1 MIVNVIHYV
10 RLYFLQLTPEN
21 EFERQFLLFFLD
33 PPVIN
38 TTIPE
43 LSTRLSTVS
52 GAGRHNLTVIPGTLV
67 ILFCPASGIPP
78 ANITWTRLVE
88 GSYVPVNTSDDA
100 RYIVD
105 GIPNLTLRVV
115 QQENFTRYKC
125 TAENMAG
132 IDTKTVDVRTI
143 SKLSTQ
149 YTSYYVLQTN
159 LSCLSVINGATS
171 LGPPTGLD
179 EDNTI
184 IIGDSTCIPIN
195 GSVHINCSTYQSNL
209 VYQWSKDGEVVTNP
223 SPPNIL
229 TVTQRGNY
237 TCTAT
242 NSASTES
249 ATSWIEGTYV
259 WLIHIYLW
267 HE

>member
-1 MIVNVIHYV
+1 
-10 RLYFLQLTPEN
+10 
-21 EFERQFLLFFLD
+21 
-33 PPVIN
+33 
-38 TTIPE
+38 
-43 LSTRLSTVS
+43 
-52 GAGRHNLTVIPGTLV
+52 
-67 ILFCPASGIPP
+67 
-78 ANITWTRLVE
+78 
-88 GSYVPVNTSDDA
+88 
-100 RYIVD
+100 
-105 GIPNLTLRVV
+105 
-115 QQENFTRYKC
+115 
-125 TAENMAG
+125 MAG

-242 NSASTES
+242 NSASTEN
-249 ATSWIEGTYV
+249 ATSWIEGV
-259 WLIHIYLW
+259 ANALNFIILLKLINI
-267 HE
+267 

>member
-1 MIVNVIHYV
+1 M
-10 RLYFLQLTPEN
+10 
-21 EFERQFLLFFLD
+21 
-33 PPVIN
+33 IN

-52 GAGRHNLTVIPGTLV
+52 GAGRHNLAVIPGTLV

-88 GSYVPVNTSDDA
+88 DSYVPVNTSDDA

-115 QQENFTRYKC
+115 QHENLTQYKC

-149 YTSYYVLQTN
+149 YTSYL
-159 LSCLSVINGATS
+159 
-171 LGPPTGLD
+171 
-179 EDNTI
+179 
-184 IIGDSTCIPIN
+184 CIAN
-195 GSVHINCSTYQSNL
+195 
-209 VYQWSKDGEVVTNP
+209 
-223 SPPNIL
+223 
-229 TVTQRGNY
+229 
-237 TCTAT
+237 
-242 NSASTES
+242 
-249 ATSWIEGTYV
+249 
-259 WLIHIYLW
+259 
-267 HE
+267 